1 MKHAAAV
8 ALGLVVVAS
17 STRAQVSCSD
27 PANLCTGDP
36 CVITDVTV
44 ASPCTVDFGPR
55 TVIIQGNLRVPAA
68 GTLSFTA
75 GAITLELNSRIDGT
89 DLSGGGAGA
98 DVTLQA
104 SGEIDLKGRGID
116 TSGSPGGAITVEAD
130 GMLLAGALVAAKGLN
145 GNGGHV
151 ILRGAAGV
159 ASARVEASAIRA
171 GGGSIEVSSSA
182 GPADVSGQLRAAGPD
197 GGGTIAVI
205 G

>member
-1 MKHAAAV
+1 MKHAATV

-17 STRAQVSCSD
+17 SARAQVSCSD

-36 CVITDVTV
+36 CVITAVMV

-75 GAITLELNSRIDGT
+75 GAITLDLNSRIDGT

-130 GMLLAGALVAAKGLN
+130 GMLCGVRPGSRLPGSRQARSAP
-145 GNGGHV
+145 
-151 ILRGAAGV
+151 AAGR
-159 ASARVEASAIRA
+159 SRCRARRD
-171 GGGSIEVSSSA
+171 
-182 GPADVSGQLRAAGPD
+182 PR
-197 GGGTIAVI
+197 T
-205 G
+205 